1 MSRYTS
7 EALRDLL
14 ARHLLFR
21 GVPDE
26 VVSGLVKF
34 AIAKHYEEGAEI
46 FAKGDVG
53 DALYGILAGRVCICT
68 DSAEGEEVLLNILDP
83 GQFFGEIALLD
94 GGTRTASARAMIAVD
109 VLRIRRENFL
119 PYLRANPELSV
130 AMISVLCSRIRM
142 NVEFIEDAVFLHL
155 AARLAKRLQAL
166 GEQHGKSCP
175 KGVRIELKLSRQDLA
190 HMVGATRERVSRELS
205 LLREEG
211 AIASEEGMIVICKP
225 ERLKE
230 LLAEG

>member
-1 MSRYTS
+1 MSRYPS

-14 ARHLLFR
+14 ARHMLFR
-21 GVPDE
+21 GVPAE
-26 VVSGLVKF
+26 VVSGLVRF
-34 AIAKHYEEGAEI
+34 AIIKHFEAGKEV

-53 DALYGILAGRVCICT
+53 DALYGVLSGRVCICT
-68 DSAEGEEVLLNILDP
+68 DSSEGDEVLLNILDP
-83 GQFFGEIALLD
+83 GEFFGEIALLD
-94 GGTRTASARAMIAVD
+94 GGTRTASARAMTDID

-119 PYLRANPELSV
+119 PFLHSNPELCV

-155 AARLAKRLQAL
+155 TARLAKRLQAL
-166 GEQHGKSCP
+166 SEQHGKACP
-175 KGVRIELKLSRQDLA
+175 RGTRIDVKLSRQDLA
-190 HMVGATRERVSRELS
+190 HMVGVTRERVSRELS

-211 AIASEEGMIVICKP
+211 VIATEEGMIVICKP

-230 LLAEG
+230 LQVQS